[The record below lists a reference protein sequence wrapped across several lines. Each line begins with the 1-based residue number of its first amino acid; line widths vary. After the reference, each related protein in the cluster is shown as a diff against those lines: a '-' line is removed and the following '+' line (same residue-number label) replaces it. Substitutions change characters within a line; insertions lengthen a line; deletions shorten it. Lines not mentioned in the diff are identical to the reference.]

1 MIGGIVGILVSS
13 IIVTYLL
20 RLEIIKQTYN
30 LSIPYEFIVVSGIF
44 LIAFFVYY
52 FIQSQKFKS
61 IIKELEKLNLELNN
75 FITSQKFSIETQ
87 NSYLA
92 NTFVLLNKIFND
104 FIQTLSEDIQKAAFL
119 ENEKNQ
125 LEEILDLESVYIL
138 EITISGKVVR
148 ANKPFLKFLNFKN
161 ETQLNMKIKHIYDI
175 FEEEIEDEISNLIG
189 KEIKVTIK
197 NKKFSLYIEKVSKD
211 MLYVMTLI
219 DITHFEEE
227 KNNIIKQVEYA
238 SKNLKN
244 LFSINKSKEI
254 LMIRILNYDNY
265 ASYLGSAVMDIFIE
279 NFVEKIKTMGYED
292 IFKVQNNT
300 FAVYDFNV
308 NFEQYK
314 TILEENIIITVGK
327 DRYIFN
333 PKVIL
338 ASGVNFEQAYQ
349 QILESGKTLISKQK
363 VSSKYNLEI
372 IKIINKVIYSDS
384 IKLGYKYIINN
395 KDTIIIYP
403 VIVDEYG
410 NVLPQDEVEGIAR
423 EFNLYLYMLK
433 QVIINHI
440 NIIKNYKIIVNVSSE
455 DLFAM
460 TMLKDLASFIKRE
473 ELMIVF
479 NVSINSKY
487 SLIYPILKY
496 IKSFAQI
503 GIRNVG
509 HGYISFKDIY
519 TLKVGYLELD
529 DGIMQLAKEDKK
541 WEFLINS
548 IKLLVSEQNTKLL
561 SNIYN
566 DDKIYQISKDIK
578 IL

>member
-1 MIGGIVGILVSS
+1 MIGGIVWILVSS

-20 RLEIIKQTYN
+20 TLENIKQMYN
-30 LSIPYEFIVVSGIF
+30 LPVPYEFTIVSGVF
-44 LIAFFVYY
+44 LVSFFVHY
-52 FIQSQKFKS
+52 FVESQKFRS
-61 IIKELEKLNLELNN
+61 IIKELEKLTLELNN
-75 FITSQKFSIETQ
+75 FINSQKFSIET
-87 NSYLA
+87 NNPYLS
-92 NTFVLLNKIFND
+92 NTFSLLNKIFND
-104 FIQTLSEDIQKAAFL
+104 LIQTLSKETQKAISL
-119 ENEKNQ
+119 ENEKNE
-125 LEEILDLESVYIL
+125 LEKILDLESVYVL

-279 NFVEKIKTMGYED
+279 KFVEKIKNMGYED

-300 FAVYDFNV
+300 FAVYDFHV

-314 TILEENIIITVGK
+314 TTLEENIIITVGK
-327 DRYIFN
+327 DRYIFS

-349 QILESGKTLISKQK
+349 QILESGRTLISKQK
-363 VSSKYNLEI
+363 AASKYNLEI
-372 IKIINKVIYSDS
+372 IKIINKTILVNN

-395 KDTIIIYP
+395 SDTIIIYP
-403 VIVDEYG
+403 IIPDEYG
-410 NVLPQDEVEGIAR
+410 HILPQDEVESIAR

-529 DGIMQLAKEDKK
+529 DGIIQLAKEDKK